1 MAQSKHRA
9 VKRVVVVLLAAVLG
23 SSCGGKNDPGA
34 RSQSKSGS
42 PSPVTDSPAPTEP
55 RAAEASARCNPAYSL
70 TALKEKQFAFD
81 GLVTEIGERT
91 DPANPAGRMG
101 TAVFSIN
108 EWYKGGGATELTL
121 QSTLPRTEDS
131 VPITEGPDL
140 TVGSRYLV
148 SGQGAF
154 VGTCGFT
161 RGWSHEEGAEWEKA
175 FKT

>member
-1 MAQSKHRA
+1 M
-9 VKRVVVVLLAAVLG
+9 
-23 SSCGGKNDPGA
+23 
-34 RSQSKSGS
+34 
-42 PSPVTDSPAPTEP
+42 
-55 RAAEASARCNPAYSL
+55 
-70 TALKEKQFAFD
+70 
-81 GLVTEIGERT
+81 
-91 DPANPAGRMG
+91 
-101 TAVFSIN
+101 
-108 EWYKGGGATELTL
+108 

-161 RGWSHEEGAEWEKA
+161 RAWSDEEGAEWEKA